1 MTEILSL
8 ISLILHVVDKVRG
21 IGDEIEQAGRQASRL
36 VSRLAALEA
45 PLRAV
50 KDDTKL
56 LSSAESLRQ
65 LLLIAQDSHEFL
77 AQYARSGRMHRT
89 LNRKNNSSRF
99 AELCGTLTEGVQAL
113 QLDIAVDAWA
123 KEDNTDRL
131 ADIEGM
137 VDWMEAMERTRQDNH
152 RELVDLLKVH
162 NL

>member
-1 MTEILSL
+1 
-8 ISLILHVVDKVRG
+8 
-21 IGDEIEQAGRQASRL
+21 
-36 VSRLAALEA
+36 
-45 PLRAV
+45 
-50 KDDTKL
+50 
-56 LSSAESLRQ
+56 
-65 LLLIAQDSHEFL
+65 
-77 AQYARSGRMHRT
+77 MHRT

-99 AELCGTLTEGVQAL
+99 AELCGTLTEVVQAL